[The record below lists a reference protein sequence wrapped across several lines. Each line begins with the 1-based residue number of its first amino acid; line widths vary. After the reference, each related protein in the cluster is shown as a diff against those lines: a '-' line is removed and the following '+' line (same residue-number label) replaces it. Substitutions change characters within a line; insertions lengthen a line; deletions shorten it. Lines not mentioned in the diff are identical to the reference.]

1 MMNDMPNLDD
11 VDCLY
16 MQLLDGYELKNI
28 VNEYLPITKAKELDD
43 KKHME
48 DVKAVEKF
56 INTY

>member
-1 MMNDMPNLDD
+1 MMADMSNLDD

-28 VNEYLPITKAKELDD
+28 VNEYLPVAKAKELDD
-43 KKHME
+43 KKHIE
-48 DVKAVEKF
+48 EVRAVEKF